1 MGLYHWISKNLS
13 AWLTHEV
20 APSRTTLWDFQR
32 LKDQIRPCDV
42 LLVEGRSRVSR
53 VIKGITSS
61 SWTHSAL
68 YLGRLQDIRDL
79 AIRTHVAA
87 HYDGDPEEQLII
99 EALLGEG
106 TVIKPLKKYDRDH
119 IRICRPTQLTRDDAD
134 AVIGYCAGHLGDQYN
149 FRQLLDLARFLLPY
163 SVIPKR
169 WRSSLFEH
177 RVGDETRTVCSSMLA
192 AAFASVHFPILPIA
206 HRADNGGLKFYIRN
220 HKLYTPRDFDTSPYF
235 DIIKYP
241 MLTSADDLA
250 VYRQLPWDEN
260 GVICDDD
267 NYCYIPQTA
276 ASPRIVVHGAK
287 IKVPRGKKTKRTGAA
302 SSPDSDKAA
311 PHSASS

>member
-1 MGLYHWISKNLS
+1 MNLYRWISKTLS
-13 AWLTHEV
+13 AWLTYEFSP
-20 APSRTTLWDFQR
+20 ARTTLCDFQR
-32 LKDQIRPCDV
+32 LKEQIRPCDV
-42 LLVEGRSRVSR
+42 LLIEGRSRVSR
-53 VIKGITSS
+53 VIKAITSS
-61 SWTHSAL
+61 AWTHSAL
-68 YLGRLQDIRDL
+68 YIGRLQDISDAAVR
-79 AIRTHVAA
+79 AHVAV
-87 HYDGDPEEQLII
+87 HYHGDPEEQLII

-106 TVIKPLKKYDRDH
+106 TVIKPLKKYDHDH
-119 IRICRPTQLTRDDAD
+119 IRICRPTRLTRDDAG
-134 AVIGYCAGHLGDQYN
+134 AVIDYCARHLGDQYN

-163 SVIPKR
+163 SIIPKR

-177 RVGDETRTVCSSMLA
+177 KIGDETRTVCSSMLA
-192 AAFASVHFPILPIA
+192 AAFSSVHFPILPVI
-206 HRADNGGLKFYIRN
+206 HRGDNGGLKLYTRN

-250 VYRQLPWDEN
+250 VYRQLPWDQD

-287 IKVPRGKKTKRTGAA
+287 SPRGKKKKPAQPESSAA
-302 SSPDSDKAA
+302 SDKAA
-311 PHSASS
+311 SRSASS

>member
-1 MGLYHWISKNLS
+1 MGLYNWISKNLS
-13 AWLTHEV
+13 AWLTYES
-20 APSRTTLWDFQR
+20 APARSGLCDFQR
-32 LKDQIRPCDV
+32 LKGQIRPCDV
-42 LLVEGRSRVSR
+42 LLIEGRTRVSR

-61 SWTHSAL
+61 AWTHSAL
-68 YLGRLQDIRDL
+68 YIGKLHDISDAAVR
-79 AIRTHVAA
+79 AQVAE
-87 HYDGDPEEQLII
+87 HYHGDPEEQLIV

-106 TVIKPLKKYDRDH
+106 TVVKPLKKYDFDH
-119 IRICRPTQLTRDDAD
+119 IRICRPNGLTKNDAD
-134 AVIGYCAGHLGDQYN
+134 AVIGFCVGHLGNEYN
-149 FRQLLDLARFLLPY
+149 FQQLLDLARFLLPY

-177 RVGDETRTVCSSMLA
+177 KVGEETRTVCSSMLA
-192 AAFASVHFPILPIA
+192 AAFASVHFPILPVA
-206 HRADNGGLKFYIRN
+206 HRAGDGGLKLYKRN

-250 VYRQLPWDEN
+250 VYRQLPWDQN

-267 NYCYIPQTA
+267 NYCYIPKTA
-276 ASPRIVVHGAK
+276 ASPKIVVHGAK
-287 IKVPRGKKTKRTGAA
+287 PPSGKKKKRTGPA
-302 SSPDSDKAA
+302 SSPDTDKTA